1 MTAPDRPLFAA
12 LPDLRVPWMPLAHVP
27 TPVEPCTAIAD
38 WLGTEPGRVHMKRD
52 DLVSPIYG
60 GNKVRRFEFLLA
72 DAKDRGARRL
82 VTVGGLASTQA
93 MATALFG
100 RELGF
105 AVRIVLFDQPLT
117 KFAQNAVRTLV
128 TAGAEVVHGGGIPRT
143 VVRTLGLLERG
154 DYVIFPGAASPLA
167 NLGYV
172 DAMLELGAQVARGD
186 APRPDLV
193 VVPTG
198 SSGTLAGL
206 ALGAAFL
213 GWPTEIVGVRITA
226 AYACNRLTVATVL
239 HRTDRFLAHRSRH
252 WKKSHAARWRI
263 DGTAL
268 GEGYGFPTAEAR
280 DGVVQVERLTGA
292 TGEVTYSGK
301 ALAALRRIVRAHPS
315 KQVLLWNTLSTPRP
329 PIATDVPIPR
339 ELAWMYERET
349 VA

>member
-1 MTAPDRPLFAA
+1 MTARPLFTA

-38 WLGTEPGRVHMKRD
+38 WLGVDAGRVHMKRD

-72 DAKDRGARRL
+72 DAKARGARRL

-93 MATALFG
+93 IATAVFG
-100 RELGF
+100 RELGLP
-105 AVRIVLFDQPLT
+105 VRIVLFDQPLT
-117 KFAQNAVRTLV
+117 RFAQDAVRTLV
-128 TAGAEVVHGGGIPRT
+128 TAGAEVIHGGGIPRT
-143 VVRTLGLLERG
+143 VFRTLRLLERG

-172 DAMLELGAQVARGD
+172 DAMLELGEQVGRGE

-193 VVPTG
+193 IVPTG

-206 ALGAAFL
+206 ALGAAYL

-226 AYACNRLTVATVL
+226 AYACNRLTVGTVV
-239 HRTDRFLAHRSRH
+239 HRTDRFLAQRSRH
-252 WKKSHAARWRI
+252 WKKQRAPRWSI
-263 DGTAL
+263 DGNEL
-268 GEGYGFPTAEAR
+268 GEGYGFPTPAAR
-280 DGVVQVERLTGA
+280 EGASEVERLTGA
-292 TGEVTYSGK
+292 PGEITYSGK
-301 ALAALRRIVRAHPS
+301 ALAALRRIVRARPDA
-315 KQVLLWNTLSTPRP
+315 QVLLWNTLSTPRP
-329 PIATDVPIPR
+329 PIVADARIPR
-339 ELAWMYERET
+339 ELAWMYEQET

>member
-1 MTAPDRPLFAA
+1 
-12 LPDLRVPWMPLAHVP
+12 
-27 TPVEPCTAIAD
+27 
-38 WLGTEPGRVHMKRD
+38 MKRD

-72 DAKDRGARRL
+72 DAKARGAKRL
-82 VTVGGLASTQA
+82 VTVGGVASTQA

-105 AVRIVLFDQPLT
+105 PVRVVLFDQPLT
-117 KFAQNAVRTLV
+117 RFAQDAVRTLV
-128 TAGAEVVHGGGIPRT
+128 TAGADVVYGGGIPRT
-143 VVRTLGLLERG
+143 AFRTLRLLERG

-172 DAMLELGAQVARGD
+172 DAMLELGEQVARREV
-186 APRPDLV
+186 PRPDLV

-226 AYACNRLTVATVL
+226 AYACNRLTVAAVV
-239 HRTDRFLAHRSRH
+239 HRTDRFLAQRSRH
-252 WKKSHAARWRI
+252 WQKQRAPRWSI
-263 DGTAL
+263 DGSAL
-268 GEGYGFPTAEAR
+268 GEGYGYPTAEAR
-280 DGVVQVERLTGA
+280 EGAEQVAALTGA
-292 TGEVTYSGK
+292 PGEITYSGK
-301 ALAALRRIVRAHPS
+301 ALAALRRIVQARPDA
-315 KQVLLWNTLSTPRP
+315 QVLLWNTLSTPRP
-329 PIATDVPIPR
+329 PIVTDALIPR
-339 ELAWMYERET
+339 ALSWMYEQAT